1 MRPIALSN
9 LRARRNPEERQ
20 LQEVYSQ
27 VQEDTSVQY
36 LVGAMQPVEAT
47 YTQNTIGEADRVY
60 DQVAQGLARQSINS
74 EKGYQGSVTKN
85 THIFA
90 HSDIDLLVIER
101 RFEDWERPQIPPS
114 PYQGDPLADLQQVR
128 AITVSTLRTAFWAA
142 TVDDKPTK
150 CVRIS
155 GGSLS
160 RTVDVVPCNLWR
172 TNAFATTGNRTH
184 QGIAILDTSVPE
196 RQWDQPF
203 IHGALVG
210 AKDGRTQGN
219 TKALIRLLKSLKYDS
234 IGRCNMSSYDIES
247 VVYTMPDE
255 KMHWSIGDEIPLAV
269 ACKDWL
275 TILEADTT
283 LRNSFD
289 VPDGK
294 RKIFETGKAT
304 LVQLTALR
312 RELQDLLED
321 IEKGLRQSARVL
333 NEAKVKWPGGI
344 KQTPWFVPPQRRT
357 Y

>member
-1 MRPIALSN
+1 
-9 LRARRNPEERQ
+9 
-20 LQEVYSQ
+20 
-27 VQEDTSVQY
+27 
-36 LVGAMQPVEAT
+36 MQPVEAT

-60 DQVAQGLARQSINS
+60 NQVALGLARHFISS
-74 EKGYQGSVTKN
+74 DKGYQGSVTKN
-85 THIFA
+85 THILA

-101 RFEDWERPQIPPS
+101 RFEDWERPQSPPN
-114 PYQGDPLADLQQVR
+114 PYDGDPLADLQQVR
-128 AITVSTLRTAFWAA
+128 SITVSTLKTIFHAA

-155 GGSLS
+155 GGSLT

-172 TNAFATTGNRTH
+172 TNAYAKSGDPTH
-184 QGIAILDTSVPE
+184 RGIAILDTSVPA

-203 IHGALVG
+203 IHGALVE
-210 AKDGRTQGN
+210 AKDNRTAGN

-234 IGRCNMSSYDIES
+234 EGRCDMSSYDIES
-247 VVYTMPDE
+247 VVYTMPDD
-255 KMHWSIGDEIPLAV
+255 KMHWSIGDEILLAV

-275 TILEADTT
+275 TNLEGNST
-283 LRNSFD
+283 LRNSYN

-312 RELQDLLED
+312 KELQDLLED
-321 IEKGLRQSARVL
+321 IEKGLRRTARQL
-333 NEAKVKWPGGI
+333 NEAKVKWPGGV

-357 Y
+357 